1 MDIDMTEEILS
12 NKEKELIA
20 QALFRLSCSD
30 CIYEE
35 ECDNDLD
42 NDLDIEYR
50 CMMVKNKI
58 LNL

>member
-1 MDIDMTEEILS
+1 MNKQILD

-20 QALFRLSCSD
+20 SALFRLSCCD

-35 ECDNDLD
+35 ECDKDLEK
-42 NDLDIEYR
+42 NSFDIEYR
-50 CMMVKNKI
+50 CMKVKNKI